1 MTINTADEFMDIVAT
16 DEALQ
21 KRFRSATTE
30 AQVMDI
36 LKDEGI
42 MCTPDE
48 IRSAF
53 LERYSSE
60 LSEEQLAVF
69 AAGVSKAAIGAAVGI
84 GAGMAI
90 GVAVAVGGAAAAAAG

>member
-1 MTINTADEFMDIVAT
+1 MTIKTADEFMDIVAT

-42 MCTPDE
+42 ECSPDE

-60 LSEEQLAVF
+60 LSEDQLAVF
-69 AAGVSKAAIGAAVGI
+69 SAGVSKAAIGAAVGI
-84 GAGMAI
+84 GAGVAI
-90 GVAVAVGGAAAAAAG
+90 GTAVAVGAAAAAAA